1 MSNNEIDEL
10 IINLAILSKL
20 EINKK
25 LSTKESYL
33 NIENNNGTLQSILEG
48 PKRWWYG
55 ECRDTAIKKI
65 DLLISKS
72 LRNCKDHPILV
83 DYLQNSIKGLEN
95 LKNTYLDCTQT
106 NARLDVIIDKI
117 NRNLNNKNN
126 KNNNNKTNENTTD
139 NDVETY

>member
-33 NIENNNGTLQSILEG
+33 NIENNNGTLQSFLEG

-72 LRNCKDHPILV
+72 LRNCKDNPILI
-83 DYLQNSIKGLEN
+83 DYLLDSIKGLDN
-95 LKNTYLDCTQT
+95 LKNTYLECTQT

-117 NRNLNNKNN
+117 NRHLKNDKNDKDDKENNK
-126 KNNNNKTNENTTD
+126 KDDKKD
-139 NDVETY
+139 DKKC